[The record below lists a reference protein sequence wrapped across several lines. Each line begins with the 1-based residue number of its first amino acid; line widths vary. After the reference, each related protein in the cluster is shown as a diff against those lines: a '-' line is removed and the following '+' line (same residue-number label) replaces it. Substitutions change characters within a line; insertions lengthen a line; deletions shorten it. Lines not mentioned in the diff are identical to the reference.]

1 MRFIIARLLG
11 YLLAMWW
18 VHLTQLRKRVN
29 HPPEHL
35 VSSGISI
42 SIDRYFINCFF
53 FFFMLSI
60 GYKSNCIFLNIKS
73 QQQRTRSWTTKFCNI
88 NLIVNTNI
96 LYKYLNYV
104 TNTPSKKMSRRS
116 RGRKI
121 SWSLFIYF
129 NSIHFLLL
137 FF

>member
-1 MRFIIARLLG
+1 MSVYTYTQCGEYISRNWEKGWTTHPTTLIP
-11 YLLAMWW
+11 YLA
-18 VHLTQLRKRVN
+18 
-29 HPPEHL
+29 
-35 VSSGISI
+35 SSGISI

-53 FFFMLSI
+53 IIFMFI

-73 QQQRTRSWTTKFCNI
+73 QQQQPRSWTAKFCDI

-104 TNTPSKKMSRRS
+104 TNTPNKKINRRS
-116 RGRKI
+116 RGRKK
-121 SWSLFIYF
+121 SWSVFIYF
-129 NSIHFLLL
+129 NFIHLLLL